1 MKHHSANSNAK
12 TSNKHATALQYN
24 PQNNTAPTVVAK
36 GENALAEDII
46 ALAQQHGVLIHEDP
60 HLAKILNS
68 LDIGQSVPQEIFIV
82 VAELVAF
89 SYVLQGKFP
98 ENWQGSS
105 PINTKA

>member
-1 MKHHSANSNAK
+1 MGKHQHK
-12 TSNKHATALQYN
+12 RPTALQYN
-24 PQNNTAPTVVAK
+24 PQNNSAPTLVAK
-36 GENALAEDII
+36 GDNALAKEII
-46 ALAQQHGVLIHEDP
+46 GLAQQHGVLIHEDP
-60 HLAKILNS
+60 HLAEILNS